1 MKSALDTALI
11 FLSKRALTHYELK
24 MRLEKKGYAEDEIS
38 EAMERVEG
46 WGYINDQAYALFFS
60 QSKLSIWSR
69 KRVQQELLRRGINSS
84 IIEDVLDQVFKAEQE
99 LFQCLNLAQKMWS
112 QEAQRWETSYQ
123 FKKTYA
129 KIPRELFLKQK
140 IGQKLA
146 QKGYPLYVI
155 HQVLEEASRW
165 D

>member
-1 MKSALDTALI
+1 MKSALDTALT

-24 MRLEKKGYAEDEIS
+24 MRLEKKGYSEDEIS

-46 WGYINDQAYALFFS
+46 WGYINDQAYALSFS
-60 QSKLSIWSR
+60 QSKLLVWSR

-84 IIEDVLDQVFKAEQE
+84 IIEDVLDQVFKVEQE
-99 LFQCLNLAQKMWS
+99 LSQCLNLAQKMWA
-112 QEAQRWETSYQ
+112 QEAKRWETSYQ

-146 QKGYPLYVI
+146 QKGYPLNVI
-155 HQVLEEASRW
+155 HQVLEEALRW